1 MTQTGGRRWAK
12 EKGRRCLAG
21 FFLKSV
27 LVAAAVAADKWLEGD
42 GSGNDLGR
50 MQDEAGTQAGQ
61 NTSKLLP
68 CFQMGSSFHQQDWL
82 PEHSGF
88 SKSLGTSVDKSL
100 FLLVQRRPD

>member
-50 MQDEAGTQAGQ
+50 MQDEAGTRQDR

-68 CFQMGSSFHQQDWL
+68 CFQMGSLFHQQDYFQNTL
-82 PEHSGF
+82 GSP
-88 SKSLGTSVDKSL
+88 SLLARV
-100 FLLVQRRPD
+100 

>member
-12 EKGRRCLAG
+12 EKGKKMFSWL
-21 FFLKSV
+21 FLKSV

-42 GSGNDLGR
+42 GSGNYLGR

-68 CFQMGSSFHQQDWL
+68 CFQMGSLFHQQDWL

-88 SKSLGTSVDKSL
+88 SKSLGTSVDESL